1 MSQASSSKSMTIGES
16 GLAVIF
22 AVTAFLC
29 MIGAAKAVDAP
40 FAFHASLGAVA
51 SLAAVFV
58 IFNRYFDRPAALPA
72 QEINGRPNYNMG
84 PIKFCSVM
92 AMFWGIAGFT
102 VGLLIASQLAWP
114 ALNFDL
120 PWTSF
125 GRLRPLHTSA
135 VIFAFGGNVLI
146 ATSFYV
152 VQKTSRV
159 RLAGELAPWFVVVG
173 YNFFIVIAGTGYL
186 LGVTQGKEYAEPE
199 WYSDLW
205 LTIVWVTY
213 LLVFL
218 MTLVKRKEPHIFVA
232 NWFYLAFIITI
243 AVLHLGNNPALPV
256 SVFGSKSYIA
266 WGGVQDAMFQWWY
279 GHNAVGFFLTAGFL
293 AIM

>member
-1 MSQASSSKSMTIGES
+1 MSPSPAAKSMTIGEG
-16 GLAVIF
+16 GLSLIF
-22 AVTAFLC
+22 TVTAFLSV
-29 MIGAAKAVDAP
+29 IGAAKALDTA
-40 FAFHASLGAVA
+40 FAFHASLAAAA
-51 SLAAVFV
+51 SAAAVFV
-58 IFNRYFDRPAALPA
+58 ILNRYFERPAALPP
-72 QEINGRPNYNMG
+72 QEINNRPNYNLGPVKFASFMG
-84 PIKFCSVM
+84 
-92 AMFWGIAGFT
+92 MFWGIAGFT

-152 VQKTSRV
+152 VQRTCRA
-159 RLAGELAPWFVVVG
+159 RLAGDLAPWFVVVG
-173 YNFFIVIAGTGYL
+173 YNFFILIAGTGYL
-186 LGVTQGKEYAEPE
+186 LGVTQSKEYAEPE

-218 MTLVKRKEPHIFVA
+218 GTIIKRKEPHIFVA
-232 NWFYLAFIITI
+232 NWFYLAFIVTI

-266 WGGVQDAMFQWWY
+266 WGGVQDAMFQW
-279 GHNAVGFFLTAGFL
+279 
-293 AIM
+293 